1 MRNLSQLLAPAAI
14 AIIASACGQGTTA
27 STQGTIMSCF
37 QGSSAVTCVATPNGP
52 ETTARDA
59 DGDGNDDEF
68 VCADRDTD
76 DDGLPDFEDDH
87 DDRGSDDPATHDVGD
102 DHGDDNDDDDD
113 GVPNAVDCS
122 HG

>member
-1 MRNLSQLLAPAAI
+1 
-14 AIIASACGQGTTA
+14 
-27 STQGTIMSCF
+27 MSCF

-52 ETTARDA
+52 ETTARDV

-102 DHGDDNDDDDD
+102 DHGDDNDDD